1 MEALADPPA
10 SAAATGLT
18 YAAVTLSAAAV
29 AWAAAAAVW
38 GECGRFAAALAD
50 ALADALAPF
59 AGTSQKLPSEF
70 QAGERGTLTIL

>member
-1 MEALADPPA
+1 M
-10 SAAATGLT
+10 
-18 YAAVTLSAAAV
+18 TLSAAAV

-50 ALADALAPF
+50 ALAPF

-70 QAGERGTLTIL
+70 QAGERGTLTML